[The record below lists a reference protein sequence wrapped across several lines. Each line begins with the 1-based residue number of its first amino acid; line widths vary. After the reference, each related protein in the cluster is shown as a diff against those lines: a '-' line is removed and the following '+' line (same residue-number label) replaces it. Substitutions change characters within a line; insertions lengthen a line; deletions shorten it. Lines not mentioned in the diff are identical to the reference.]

1 MKPGKWNRYAD
12 RHKAT
17 HEIVVDGNPYPWRT
31 PRRTRDGRAYKHAKL
46 KAWQDVVALVA
57 ACQWSGPLLGGALRV
72 GLVVMVAR
80 PKSHLLKNGELKAA
94 APCFCM
100 SLRTGDT
107 TNHLKAV
114 EDALT
119 GIVWKDD
126 CQVVET
132 MVEKHYADG
141 DTKPGVT
148 IRITEL

>member
-1 MKPGKWNRYAD
+1 M
-12 RHKAT
+12 
-17 HEIVVDGNPYPWRT
+17 
-31 PRRTRDGRAYKHAKL
+31 
-46 KAWQDVVALVA
+46 ALVA
-57 ACQWSGPLLGGALRV
+57 ACQWSGPLLEGALHV

-80 PKSHLLKNGELKAA
+80 PKSHFRANGELKAA

-132 MVEKHYADG
+132 TVEKHYADG
-141 DTKPGVT
+141 DKRPGVT
-148 IRITEL
+148 ITITEL